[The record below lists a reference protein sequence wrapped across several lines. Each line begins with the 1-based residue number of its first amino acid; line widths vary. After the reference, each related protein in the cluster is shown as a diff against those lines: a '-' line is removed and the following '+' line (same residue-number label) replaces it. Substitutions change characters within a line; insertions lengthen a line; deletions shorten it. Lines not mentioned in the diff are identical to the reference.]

1 MPAVAGPPSNNES
14 HRDGFCNDL
23 KKIRRIPFAD
33 EHVNDYFYN
42 RIADAGPAAVPC
54 LVDHI
59 TDTTKMH
66 DPRSEPTFS
75 EFRVGDLAFFLLV
88 KLDKVPFDEML
99 PPQVRA
105 RLPDEGVY
113 AYFKYVSSPQNRRE
127 LQDVV
132 RTWIEHNLP

>member
-1 MPAVAGPPSNNES
+1 MSNSRFALRYGLVLLLCTLIINAVVLMPAVAGPPSNNES

-66 DPRSEPTFS
+66 DPRSEPIFLSFVLVIWHFS
-75 EFRVGDLAFFLLV
+75 C
-88 KLDKVPFDEML
+88 
-99 PPQVRA
+99 
-105 RLPDEGVY
+105 
-113 AYFKYVSSPQNRRE
+113 
-127 LQDVV
+127 
-132 RTWIEHNLP
+132 